1 MIRTE
6 LEIVRA
12 HDLLFGLILD
22 DDLRAMVINLE
33 DDQALLE
40 AASILCWVLRHDH
53 NQKFAGN
60 LASIEARLDALGI
73 RLEERKCYRR

>member
-1 MIRTE
+1 MPAMRSVD
-6 LEIVRA
+6 EIVRA
-12 HDLLFGLILD
+12 HDLLVGLILD

-33 DDQALLE
+33 DDQALRE

-60 LASIEARLDALGI
+60 LASIEARLEALGV
-73 RLEERKCYRR
+73 RLEEREC